1 MTEIADNRI
10 LRITKLL
17 VFLIMGF
24 AAVGGVVLALVS
36 VGLPF
41 YWNEAL
47 AEIAKEK
54 PGINTSNLLPGLLAI
69 FAFGIIVL
77 LGHSLVVLGLLWTMM
92 RKLLVIIDSVED
104 GNPFIKANAV
114 RLRAIGWIMVGIQ
127 IVGLPLATTAGNVAD
142 LFGENDV
149 GFNFPL
155 NGILAILL
163 VFILAGIFERGAE
176 MREELEG
183 MV

>member
-10 LRITKLL
+10 LLITKLL

-24 AAVGGVVLALVS
+24 VAFGGVVLALVS
-36 VGLPF
+36 VGLPL
-41 YWNEAL
+41 YWTEAL
-47 AEIAKEK
+47 AEIAKQK
-54 PGINTSNLLPGLLAI
+54 PGIDTSNLLPGLLSI
-69 FAFGIIVL
+69 FGLGIMI
-77 LGHSLVVLGLLWTMM
+77 LGLLWTMM

-114 RLRAIGWIMVGIQ
+114 RLRAIGWMMVGVQ
-127 IVGLPLATTAGNVAD
+127 IVGLPLATAAGKVAD
-142 LFGENDV
+142 VFGENDV
-149 GFNFPL
+149 GFDLPI

-183 MV
+183 TV

>member
-1 MTEIADNRI
+1 MTQIADNRI

-24 AAVGGVVLALVS
+24 VAVGGVVLALVS
-36 VGLPF
+36 VGLPL

-54 PGINTSNLLPGLLAI
+54 PGIDTSSLLPGLLAI
-69 FAFGIIVL
+69 FALGIL
-77 LGHSLVVLGLLWTMM
+77 VLGLLWTMM
-92 RKLLVIIDSVED
+92 RKLLTIIDSVED

-114 RLRAIGWIMVGIQ
+114 RLRAIGWMMVGVQ
-127 IVGLPLATTAGNVAD
+127 IVGLPLATAAGNVAD

-149 GFNFPL
+149 GFDLPL

-183 MV
+183 TV

>member
-1 MTEIADNRI
+1 MTQIADNRI

-24 AAVGGVVLALVS
+24 VAVGGVVLALVS
-36 VGLPF
+36 VGLPL
-41 YWNEAL
+41 YWNEVL

-54 PGINTSNLLPGLLAI
+54 PGIDSSSLLPGLLSI
-69 FAFGIIVL
+69 FALGI
-77 LGHSLVVLGLLWTMM
+77 VVLGLLWTMM
-92 RKLLVIIDSVED
+92 RKLLTIIDSVED

-114 RLRAIGWIMVGIQ
+114 RLRAIGWMMVGVQ
-127 IVGLPLATTAGNVAD
+127 IVGLPLATAAGNVAD

-149 GFNFPL
+149 GYDLPI

-183 MV
+183 TV

>member
-24 AAVGGVVLALVS
+24 VAVGGVVLALVS

-47 AEIAKEK
+47 AEITKEK
-54 PGINTSNLLPGLLAI
+54 PGINTSNLLPSLLAV
-69 FAFGIIVL
+69 FAFGII
-77 LGHSLVVLGLLWTMM
+77 VLGLLWTMM

-127 IVGLPLATTAGNVAD
+127 VVGLPLATTAGNVAD

-183 MV
+183 TV

>member
-1 MTEIADNRI
+1 MTQIADNRI

-24 AAVGGVVLALVS
+24 VAVGGVVLALVS
-36 VGLPF
+36 VGLPL

-54 PGINTSNLLPGLLAI
+54 PGIDTSSLLPGLLAV
-69 FAFGIIVL
+69 FAFGI
-77 LGHSLVVLGLLWTMM
+77 VVLGLLWTMM
-92 RKLLVIIDSVED
+92 RKLLTIIDSVED

-114 RLRAIGWIMVGIQ
+114 RLRAIGWMMVGVQ
-127 IVGLPLATTAGNVAD
+127 IVGLPLATAAGNVAD

-149 GFNFPL
+149 GFDLPL
-155 NGILAILL
+155 NCILAILL

-183 MV
+183 TV

>member
-1 MTEIADNRI
+1 MTQIADNRI

-17 VFLIMGF
+17 VYLIMGF
-24 AAVGGVVLALVS
+24 VAGGGVVLALVS
-36 VGLPF
+36 VGLPL

-54 PGINTSNLLPGLLAI
+54 PGIDTSSLLPGLLAI
-69 FAFGIIVL
+69 FALGIL
-77 LGHSLVVLGLLWTMM
+77 VLGLLWTMM
-92 RKLLVIIDSVED
+92 RKLLTIIDSVED

-114 RLRAIGWIMVGIQ
+114 RLRAIGWMMVALQ
-127 IVGLPLATTAGNVAD
+127 IVGLPLATAAGNVAD

-149 GFNFPL
+149 GFDLPL

-163 VFILAGIFERGAE
+163 TFILAGIFERGAE

-183 MV
+183 TV

>member
-10 LRITKLL
+10 LRVTKLL
-17 VFLIMGF
+17 VFVIMGF
-24 AAVGGVVLALVS
+24 VAVGGVVLALVS
-36 VGLPF
+36 VGLPLF
-41 YWNEAL
+41 WSEAL
-47 AEIAKEK
+47 AEIAKER
-54 PGINTSNLLPGLLAI
+54 PGINTSDLLPSLLSI
-69 FAFGIIVL
+69 FALGIL
-77 LGHSLVVLGLLWTMM
+77 VLGLIWTMM

-104 GNPFIKANAV
+104 GNPFIIANAV
-114 RLRAIGWIMVGIQ
+114 RLRAIGWLMVGVQ
-127 IVGLPLATTAGNVAD
+127 IIGLPLATTAGNVAD

-149 GFNFPL
+149 GFDLPL

-183 MV
+183 TV

>member
-10 LRITKLL
+10 LRVTKLL

-24 AAVGGVVLALVS
+24 VAFGGVVLALVS
-36 VGLPF
+36 VGLPLF
-41 YWNEAL
+41 WNEAL

-54 PGINTSNLLPGLLAI
+54 PGIDTSNLLPGLLSI
-69 FAFGIIVL
+69 FALGIL
-77 LGHSLVVLGLLWTMM
+77 VLGLVWTMM
-92 RKLLVIIDSVED
+92 RKLLAIIDSVED
-104 GNPFIKANAV
+104 GNPFVIANAV
-114 RLRAIGWIMVGIQ
+114 RLRAIGWLMVGVQ
-127 IVGLPLATTAGNVAD
+127 IIGLPLATTAGNVAD

-149 GFNFPL
+149 GFDLPL

-183 MV
+183 TV

>member
-1 MTEIADNRI
+1 MTQIADNRI

-24 AAVGGVVLALVS
+24 VAVGGVVLALVS
-36 VGLPF
+36 VGLPL

-54 PGINTSNLLPGLLAI
+54 PGIDSSSLLPGLLSI
-69 FAFGIIVL
+69 FALGI
-77 LGHSLVVLGLLWTMM
+77 VVLGLLWTMM
-92 RKLLVIIDSVED
+92 RKLLTIIDSVED

-114 RLRAIGWIMVGIQ
+114 RLRAIGWMMVGVQ
-127 IVGLPLATTAGNVAD
+127 IVGLPLATAAGNVAD

-149 GFNFPL
+149 GYDLPI

-183 MV
+183 TV

>member
-1 MTEIADNRI
+1 MTQIADNRI

-24 AAVGGVVLALVS
+24 VAVGGVVLALVS
-36 VGLPF
+36 VGLPL

-54 PGINTSNLLPGLLAI
+54 PGIDSSSLLPGLLSI
-69 FAFGIIVL
+69 FALGI
-77 LGHSLVVLGLLWTMM
+77 VVLGLLWTMM
-92 RKLLVIIDSVED
+92 RKLLTIIDSVED

-114 RLRAIGWIMVGIQ
+114 RLRAIGWMMVGVQ
-127 IVGLPLATTAGNVAD
+127 ILGLPLATAAGNVAD

-149 GFNFPL
+149 GYDLPI

-183 MV
+183 TV

>member
-1 MTEIADNRI
+1 MTQIADNRI

-24 AAVGGVVLALVS
+24 VAVGGVVLALVS
-36 VGLPF
+36 VGLPL

-54 PGINTSNLLPGLLAI
+54 PGINTSSLLPNLLLI
-69 FAFGIIVL
+69 FALGI
-77 LGHSLVVLGLLWTMM
+77 VVLGLLWTMM

-104 GNPFIKANAV
+104 GNPFVIANAV
-114 RLRAIGWIMVGIQ
+114 RLRAIGWMMVGIQ
-127 IVGLPLATTAGNVAD
+127 VVGLPLATAAGNVAD

-149 GFNFPL
+149 GFDLPL

-163 VFILAGIFERGAE
+163 VFILAGIFERGTE

-183 MV
+183 TV

>member
-1 MTEIADNRI
+1 MTQIADNRI

-24 AAVGGVVLALVS
+24 VAVGGVVLALVS
-36 VGLPF
+36 VGLPL

-54 PGINTSNLLPGLLAI
+54 PGIDSSSLLPGLLSI
-69 FAFGIIVL
+69 FALGI
-77 LGHSLVVLGLLWTMM
+77 VVLGLLWTMM
-92 RKLLVIIDSVED
+92 RKLLTIIDSVED

-114 RLRAIGWIMVGIQ
+114 RLRAIGWMMVGVQ
-127 IVGLPLATTAGNVAD
+127 IVGLPLATAAGNVAD
-142 LFGENDV
+142 LFGENDF
-149 GFNFPL
+149 GYDLPI

-183 MV
+183 TV

>member
-24 AAVGGVVLALVS
+24 VAVGGVVLALVS
-36 VGLPF
+36 VGLPL

-54 PGINTSNLLPGLLAI
+54 PGIDTSSLLPGLLAI
-69 FAFGIIVL
+69 FALGIL
-77 LGHSLVVLGLLWTMM
+77 VLGLLWTMM
-92 RKLLVIIDSVED
+92 RKLLTIIDSVED

-114 RLRAIGWIMVGIQ
+114 RLRAIGWMMVGVQ
-127 IVGLPLATTAGNVAD
+127 ILGLPLATAAGNVAD

-149 GFNFPL
+149 GYDLPI

-183 MV
+183 TV

>member
-10 LRITKLL
+10 LRVTKLL

-24 AAVGGVVLALVS
+24 VAFGGVVLALVS
-36 VGLPF
+36 VGLPLF
-41 YWNEAL
+41 WNEAL
-47 AEIAKEK
+47 AEIAREK
-54 PGINTSNLLPGLLAI
+54 PGIDTSNLLPGLLSI
-69 FAFGIIVL
+69 FALGIL
-77 LGHSLVVLGLLWTMM
+77 VLGLVWTMM
-92 RKLLVIIDSVED
+92 RKLLAIIDSVED
-104 GNPFIKANAV
+104 GNPFVIANAV
-114 RLRAIGWIMVGIQ
+114 RLRAIGWLMVGVQ
-127 IVGLPLATTAGNVAD
+127 IIGLPLATTAGNVAD

-149 GFNFPL
+149 GFDLPL

-183 MV
+183 TV

>member
-1 MTEIADNRI
+1 MTQIADNRI

-24 AAVGGVVLALVS
+24 VAVGGVVLALVS
-36 VGLPF
+36 VGLPL

-54 PGINTSNLLPGLLAI
+54 PGIDTSSLLPGLLAV
-69 FAFGIIVL
+69 FAFGI
-77 LGHSLVVLGLLWTMM
+77 VVLGLLWTMM
-92 RKLLVIIDSVED
+92 RKLLTIIDSVED

-114 RLRAIGWIMVGIQ
+114 RLRAIGWMMVGVQ
-127 IVGLPLATTAGNVAD
+127 IVGLPLATAAGNVAD

-149 GFNFPL
+149 GFDLPL

-183 MV
+183 TV

>member
-54 PGINTSNLLPGLLAI
+54 PGITTSNLQPSLLAV
-69 FAFGIIVL
+69 FAFGII
-77 LGHSLVVLGLLWTMM
+77 VLGLLWTMM

>member
-24 AAVGGVVLALVS
+24 VAFGGVVLALVS
-36 VGLPF
+36 VGLPL
-41 YWNEAL
+41 YWTEAL
-47 AEIAKEK
+47 AEIAKQK
-54 PGINTSNLLPGLLAI
+54 PGIDTGNLLPGLLSI
-69 FAFGIIVL
+69 FGLGIMI
-77 LGHSLVVLGLLWTMM
+77 LGLLWTMM
-92 RKLLVIIDSVED
+92 RKLLAIIASVED
-104 GNPFIKANAV
+104 GNPFIMANAV
-114 RLRAIGWIMVGIQ
+114 RLRAIGWMMVGVQ
-127 IVGLPLATTAGNVAD
+127 IVGLPLATAAGKVAD
-142 LFGENDV
+142 VFGENDV
-149 GFNFPL
+149 GFDLPI

-183 MV
+183 TV

>member
-1 MTEIADNRI
+1 MTQIADNRI
-10 LRITKLL
+10 LRITRLL

-24 AAVGGVVLALVS
+24 VAVGGAVLALVS
-36 VGLPF
+36 VGLPIF
-41 YWNEAL
+41 WTEAL
-47 AEIAKEK
+47 AEIAKAK
-54 PGINTSNLLPGLLAI
+54 PGIDTSSLLPGLLAI
-69 FAFGIIVL
+69 FALGIL
-77 LGHSLVVLGLLWTMM
+77 VLGLLWTMM
-92 RKLLVIIDSVED
+92 RKLLNIIDSVED

-114 RLRAIGWIMVGIQ
+114 RLRAIGWMMVGVQ
-127 IVGLPLATTAGNVAD
+127 IVGLPLATAAGNVAD

-149 GFNFPL
+149 GFDLPL

-183 MV
+183 TV